1 MQRDAPNLILRLP
14 SYCVHLQAVGVA
26 GFGTGEDQSNEAA

>member
-14 SYCVHLQAVGVA
+14 SYCVQAVGVA